1 MNVASEIEQ
10 KLRDHFAPSHLVVD
24 DESAAH
30 AGHAGAPDGGESHF
44 RVEIVA
50 SVFGPMTRIARHRAI
65 HAALGKDLVTR
76 IHALALHVN
85 A

>member
-1 MNVASEIEQ
+1 MSVANEIEQ

-44 RVEIVA
+44 RVEIVS
-50 SVFGPMTRIARHRAI
+50 SVFEPMTRIARHRAI

>member
-1 MNVASEIEQ
+1 MSVANEIEQ
-10 KLRDHFAPSHLVVD
+10 KLRDAFAPSHLVVD
-24 DESAAH
+24 DESAMH

-50 SVFGPMTRIARHRAI
+50 QAFGPMTRIARHRAI
-65 HAALGKDLVTR
+65 HAALGKDLVAR

-85 A
+85 T

>member
-44 RVEIVA
+44 RVEIVVPEDEDDDPDD
-50 SVFGPMTRIARHRAI
+50 S
-65 HAALGKDLVTR
+65 
-76 IHALALHVN
+76 
-85 A
+85 